1 MSDIFISYARED
13 AAKARLLADAMIADG
28 LSVWWDNALLGGDQF
43 REEISQTIAAAKVV
57 IVIWSENSVRSPF
70 VKDEASRA
78 NERGV
83 LLPVAVGDVEPPV
96 GFGELQTIRFKRWA
110 ETTAE
115 WETLV
120 RTVQA
125 RLQAVGHKQGAA
137 ASGHLN
143 SARREL
149 SFMNRNIDVF
159 LLILFAQS
167 LAAFLIFQPLHF
179 MKGIPEN
186 SEIGFV
192 IVTSIILAG
201 IHTSGLIARRVGLVL
216 RLVSFVTGALAGFL
230 SYRFAGAIRP
240 HIVALAENPQVFEQ
254 GAGLSLFNAL
264 IFFIYIIV
272 SGAILLMSDR

>member
-13 AAKARLLADAMIADG
+13 VAKARLLAEAMIADG
-28 LSVWWDNALLGGDQF
+28 LSVWWDHDLLGGDQF
-43 REEISQTIAAAKVV
+43 REEIVETIASARIV
-57 IVIWSENSVRSPF
+57 IVIWSENSVHSPF

-78 NERGV
+78 NDRGI
-83 LLPVAVGDVEPPV
+83 LLPVAIGDTEPPV

-115 WETLV
+115 WESLV

-125 RLQAVGHKQGAA
+125 RLKDRGGSSHKPVKQ
-137 ASGHLN
+137 N
-143 SARREL
+143 STRREL

-167 LAAFLIFQPLHF
+167 LACFLIFQPLHF
-179 MKGIPEN
+179 MKALQCETRLA
-186 SEIGFV
+186 FV

-201 IHTSGLIARRVGLVL
+201 IHTSGLIARRVSIFM
-216 RLVSFVTGALAGFL
+216 RLVSFAVGGMAGYF
-230 SYRFAGAIRP
+230 SYEFAGATRSYV
-240 HIVALAENPQVFEQ
+240 VALGDNTEVFEA

-264 IFFIYIIV
+264 IFFIYVIV
-272 SGAILLMSDR
+272 SGAIVLMSDR